1 VRGSNNQR
9 PGLADIQQ
17 EIIAVYGQMN
27 AIDTASDIGKASYEA
42 VRQRL
47 QNKNQRDALSQMA
60 TSAVS
65 QPEPLRHILGEIPGS
80 LWSVTLSEARVY
92 LNEQWRRDVV
102 GECTRAVLNRYPVHR
117 DGRDE
122 TTLKDFG
129 TFFGPGG
136 TLDGFQTAYLGEFVD
151 TTTRPWKNRLVQ
163 GDGLNL
169 SAPFL
174 SALERASVV
183 RSTFFRNGTPSPAVN
198 FTLKPTYLD
207 AQAARV
213 AIDTGSQIITYR
225 HEPPR
230 TFNLTWPDPSSAQQ
244 IAITITDTN
253 GNSSSIQTA
262 GPWAWF
268 RLFDQ
273 LKLQRTGLADK
284 FVLPI
289 EIRGRKATFELN
301 ADSITNPFELPEL
314 SEFRCQPGL

>member
-1 VRGSNNQR
+1 
-9 PGLADIQQ
+9 
-17 EIIAVYGQMN
+17 M
-27 AIDTASDIGKASYEA
+27 
-42 VRQRL
+42 
-47 QNKNQRDALSQMA
+47 
-60 TSAVS
+60 
-65 QPEPLRHILGEIPGS
+65 
-80 LWSVTLSEARVY
+80 
-92 LNEQWRRDVV
+92 
-102 GECTRAVLNRYPVHR
+102 
-117 DGRDE
+117 
-122 TTLKDFG
+122 
-129 TFFGPGG
+129 
-136 TLDGFQTAYLGEFVD
+136 
-151 TTTRPWKNRLVQ
+151 
-163 GDGLNL
+163 
-169 SAPFL
+169 
-174 SALERASVV
+174 

-253 GNSSSIQTA
+253 GNSSSIQTT